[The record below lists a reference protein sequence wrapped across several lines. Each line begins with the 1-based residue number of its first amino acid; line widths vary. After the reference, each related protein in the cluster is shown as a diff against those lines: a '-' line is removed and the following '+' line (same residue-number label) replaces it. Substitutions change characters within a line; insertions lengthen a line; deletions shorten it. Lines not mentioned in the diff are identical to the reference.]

1 MMDEIFA
8 ALQDHLEERGN
19 HCLSYLEGS
28 DNSMFIEIDG
38 VQYLIQKR

>member
-19 HCLSYLEGS
+19 HCISYLEGS
-28 DNSMFIEIDG
+28 ENSILIEIDG
-38 VQYLIQKR
+38 EQYLIQKR

>member
-19 HCLSYLEGS
+19 HSLSYLEGS
-28 DNSMFIEIDG
+28 ENSILIEIDG
-38 VQYLIQKR
+38 EQYLIQKR

>member
-19 HCLSYLEGS
+19 HLLSYIEGS
-28 DNSMFIEIDG
+28 ENSILIEIDG
-38 VQYLIQKR
+38 EQYLIQKR